1 MYTPFHGHTCQRR
14 MQHGA
19 ISNTKTN
26 RHLGKLLKRKWPHHP
41 FPSYTFSQLTGS
53 ILMLI
58 NTNISLMKVF
68 NTQLSRRKYSAPT
81 YRCALGEACLTL
93 FRSTHS
99 LPPLTL
105 KRMFQTFYGYSMPYL
120 TFLSCFILDKIITKQ
135 PSKQNNLKFS
145 LIEVFFLMYTCQT
158 SHVEQPK
165 ITCSHM
171 TVHSF
176 PAPPF

>member
-1 MYTPFHGHTCQRR
+1 MKLRLFSWKSLHAINLWKKILAYVILWRKQVILQHMYTLFHGHTCQRK

-26 RHLGKLLKRKWPHHP
+26 QHLGQLLKRKWPRHP

-58 NTNISLMKVF
+58 NTNISLKKVF
-68 NTQLSRRKYSAPT
+68 NTQLCRRKYSAPT

-93 FRSTHS
+93 FRSTHL

-105 KRMFQTFYGYSMPYL
+105 KRMFQTFYGYSMPYF
-120 TFLSCFILDKIITKQ
+120 TF
-135 PSKQNNLKFS
+135 
-145 LIEVFFLMYTCQT
+145 
-158 SHVEQPK
+158 
-165 ITCSHM
+165 
-171 TVHSF
+171 
-176 PAPPF
+176 